1 MENELDLTLKLG
13 LPNSTVVETHLSLN
27 TSTTTSTITDQGTT
41 NTNVGDG
48 GREDHNNNNEG
59 SRGGSSNDGGE
70 VFNLRR
76 AVWGDH
82 EVINDQGARSNMDMN
97 IRVYNYIF
105 QQFVGVPNTLNV
117 AVPNTL
123 NVGPYPMTPSP
134 RSTPALAVTP
144 EFVLIDVPSRRASRS
159 NTELMANAWNETP
172 SAHAKRLRG
181 SGGYYSGGRGEGT
194 LRKCTN
200 VNCNA
205 LTTPMWRRGPLGPKS
220 LCNACGIKFRKE
232 EERKSKRNRE

>member
-41 NTNVGDG
+41 NTNVVDG
-48 GREDHNNNNEG
+48 GRGDHNNNNEG
-59 SRGGSSNDGGE
+59 SRGGSSNNGGE

-76 AVWGDH
+76 SLWGDN
-82 EVINDQGARSNMDMN
+82 EVINDQVARSNVDMN

-105 QQFVGVPNTLNV
+105 QQFVG
-117 AVPNTL
+117 APNTL
-123 NVGPYPMTPSP
+123 NVGPYPMPPSL
-134 RSTPALAVTP
+134 RSAPAPAVTP
-144 EFVLIDVPSRRASRS
+144 EFVLIDVPTRRASRN

-181 SGGYYSGGRGEGT
+181 YGGYYSGGRGEGT

-205 LTTPMWRRGPLGPKS
+205 VTTPMWRRGPLGPKS

-232 EERKSKRNRE
+232 EERKAKRNRESLSLDN

>member
-27 TSTTTSTITDQGTT
+27 TSTTTSTITDQGTI
-41 NTNVGDG
+41 NTNVVVDG
-48 GREDHNNNNEG
+48 GRGDHNNNNEG
-59 SRGGSSNDGGE
+59 SRGGISNDGGE

-76 AVWGDH
+76 SLRGDH
-82 EVINDQGARSNMDMN
+82 EVINDQGARSNVDMN

-117 AVPNTL
+117 
-123 NVGPYPMTPSP
+123 GPYPMPPSP

-144 EFVLIDVPSRRASRS
+144 EFVLIDVPARRASRN

-181 SGGYYSGGRGEGT
+181 CDGYYRGGRGGGRGEGT